1 MIGMS
6 YKGAWVAVEIM
17 NNLAGVPLVMSWQ
30 GGRGGGGAKLTAA
43 GQQLVVELNRL
54 SVLQTQLVQ
63 SVAALDTRDEEETL
77 DDIH

>member
-54 SVLQTQLVQ
+54 SALQTQLVQ
-63 SVAALDTRDEEETL
+63 SVAVLDTRDEEETL

>member
-17 NNLAGVPLVMSWQ
+17 NNMAGVPLVMSWQ

-54 SVLQTQLVQ
+54 SALQTQLVQ
-63 SVAALDTRDEEETL
+63 SVAVLDTRDEEETL